1 LPKQTSLRQEQ
12 FSIFTSEHLTFVEQN
27 PNVSS
32 FLASDT
38 CIEIIYATLVS
49 WDMNSRGAKL
59 KDYVDFKSALQGNT
73 AAFQTVEAA
82 AAAFTWTS
90 RGGVVQSISAL
101 YNPLALMK
109 TSGKL
114 VSNAKC
120 LHYIFPDLCLPMDRT
135 NTLQKLYGNTYESA
149 ARFLDVLEFGYD
161 VLAGIQNPQQ
171 YAHGSWN
178 TCPTK
183 LVDNAIILL

>member
-1 LPKQTSLRQEQ
+1 
-12 FSIFTSEHLTFVEQN
+12 
-27 PNVSS
+27 
-32 FLASDT
+32 
-38 CIEIIYATLVS
+38 
-49 WDMNSRGAKL
+49 
-59 KDYVDFKSALQGNT
+59 
-73 AAFQTVEAA
+73 
-82 AAAFTWTS
+82 
-90 RGGVVQSISAL
+90 
-101 YNPLALMK
+101 MK